1 MVASTAPPGSAITE
15 DRLLSA
21 LSTQQREQ
29 LADLL
34 RVLLL
39 SFDLV
44 APEDPYHPARWLG
57 ASLAPAHSARKI
69 RRSSGLPDIAGLLVQ
84 SVAVPGSAALAGLQE
99 GDLIVAANGIETRS
113 IETLCEQLLAARG
126 EALTLEVLRGSERRS
141 VSLMQ
146 SSETHC

>member
-69 RRSSGLPDIAGLLVQ
+69 RRSSGLLVQ